1 MIPAADGQTV
11 DNVVGRLLESARV
24 GCSKSLGQLTQLCR
38 RYLMRVA
45 CEELP
50 HEFQPHLDPSDLVQD
65 TLLEAVRDF
74 EHFTGDSYHELLL
87 WLRHIL
93 LCNVADTRRY
103 YRGAKHDIRRE
114 VAFRA
119 MDASGDRRLDDSH
132 RWLAPVAWALAQE
145 EKEQLVRALDS
156 LMEPYATV
164 VELHCGQGLSYD
176 EIGHQLRR
184 SPEAVSKLW
193 SRALRRLH
201 DCVNPAAP
209 DHRDRQ

>member
-1 MIPAADGQTV
+1 MNHPMDYVLAIAYPASALSAPGKNLDLGV
-11 DNVVGRLLESARV
+11 RNVS
-24 GCSKSLGQLTQLCR
+24 
-38 RYLMRVA
+38 
-45 CEELP
+45 
-50 HEFQPHLDPSDLVQD
+50 
-65 TLLEAVRDF
+65 
-74 EHFTGDSYHELLL
+74 
-87 WLRHIL
+87 
-93 LCNVADTRRY
+93 Y

-184 SPEAVSKLW
+184 SPEAVRKLW